1 MAVVTEFTRPRGDWF
16 PPGQQPSREMS
27 ETMTTNNKLTLEKIR
42 TPDTQW
48 LLLSTDL
55 IWAAEEILDAI
66 DGRPV
71 TRESIADACDLYPM
85 HSAIT
90 PKVIA
95 QLRKMQ

>member
-1 MAVVTEFTRPRGDWF
+1 MKTI
-16 PPGQQPSREMS
+16 
-27 ETMTTNNKLTLEKIR
+27 TLEEIR
-42 TPDTQW
+42 TPASQW

-55 IWAAEEILDAI
+55 TCAAEEILDAI

-71 TRESIADACDLYPM
+71 TRESIADACDLYPL

-90 PKVIA
+90 PEVIS